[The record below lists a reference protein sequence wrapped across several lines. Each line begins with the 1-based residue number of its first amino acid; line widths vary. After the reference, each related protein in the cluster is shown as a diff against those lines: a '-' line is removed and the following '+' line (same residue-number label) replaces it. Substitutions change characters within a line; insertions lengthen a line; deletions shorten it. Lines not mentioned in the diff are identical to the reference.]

1 MRRRDFIALLG
12 GTAATS
18 VTLPLAAR
26 AQQPAM
32 PVIGLLDSG
41 ASGDSEATGA
51 AWRQGLQD
59 TGFVEGRNVAIEYRF
74 AENQNDRLPALA
86 ANLVQRQVTVVAAF
100 GTPASLAA
108 KTATATIPMVFE
120 TGGNP
125 IELGLVTSLSRPGGN
140 VTGVTQSSVEVAPK
154 RLELLHEL
162 LPKVQV
168 MALLVDPTELQQ
180 PQRLRPSESGGSS
193 QFRTAAPCSG
203 RQQRK

>member
-32 PVIGLLDSG
+32 PVIGLLDSR
-41 ASGDSEATGA
+41 ASGDSEQLRA

-140 VTGVTQSSVEVAPK
+140 VTGVTQSNVEVAPK

-168 MALLVDPTELQQ
+168 MALLVDPTDSSTAKTTA
-180 PQRLRPSESGGSS
+180 SEVAAAA